1 MLFTLRNGR
10 LSGTVF
16 AAAEEAETGI
26 VSAFEGIRTHKG
38 ENVDKTEIA
47 REVFT
52 PFYRIVNSLREE
64 GEKKEK
70 IRCKYKS
77 NVSK

>member
-38 ENVDKTEIA
+38 ENVMI
-47 REVFT
+47 
-52 PFYRIVNSLREE
+52 SGLE
-64 GEKKEK
+64 GV
-70 IRCKYKS
+70 CQGM
-77 NVSK
+77 